1 MKPIQSQSLA
11 HYQTDRTRARVK
23 EVKEVKE
30 VREVRRASHG
40 HRYEVSE

>member
-11 HYQTDRTRARVK
+11 HYQTDRTKARVK
-23 EVKEVKE
+23 EVKEVK
-30 VREVRRASHG
+30 EVRRASHG